1 MVKLRRGMNFMWQI
15 GVTEVVLKLQVFEAR
30 NQHIFFFF
38 GGGGVVLLLM
48 ATFCVEKKT
57 L

>member
-30 NQHIFFFF
+30 NQHIFFL